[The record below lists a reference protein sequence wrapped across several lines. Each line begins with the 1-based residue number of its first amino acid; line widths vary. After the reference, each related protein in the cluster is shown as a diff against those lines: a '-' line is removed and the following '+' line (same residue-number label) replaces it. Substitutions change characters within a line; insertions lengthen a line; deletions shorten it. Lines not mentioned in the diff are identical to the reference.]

1 MEQKTRYEAM
11 LGKDNMTK
19 DEQEEFK
26 ELENIK
32 PEDPAQDEFEEAWNE
47 LDGKKKD
54 PEPKKKEDP
63 KKDQDKADE
72 DKNKKDQSTDA
83 DVDLSKDLL
92 NAAPADK
99 SDKSDST
106 ASETKLDLRE
116 GMLAKL
122 EIELEQEKQRSASWD
137 GRIKAAEKRAAE
149 AEQKLKDAEAKGQ
162 SDSDNASPIED
173 DAKLSAFFKEYPDLE
188 GPLKSV
194 AERIAT
200 TIVDKRMAKVD
211 ELVNNQAAMQDTL
224 SVDATDRHNASILE
238 AHPDWKMIYDSGA
251 LKTWIEAQPGYL
263 QPRLNEV
270 VADGSAR
277 EIIEMFDSYKRA
289 SGKGTKQTSTSAEL
303 AEAKKK
309 KAAAM
314 EAVPASTGGPKE
326 GKKKIAK
333 DDFDGAWEDLDKKEK
348 KQT

>member
-1 MEQKTRYEAM
+1 M
-11 LGKDNMTK
+11 LGKDNLTK
-19 DEQEEFK
+19 DEQEEFT
-26 ELENIK
+26 ELENLK
-32 PEDPAQDEFEEAWNE
+32 PEDPAQDEFEEAWDE

-72 DKNKKDQSTDA
+72 DKKLKDQSTDA
-83 DVDLSKDLL
+83 NVDLSKDIL
-92 NAAPADK
+92 NAAPADE
-99 SDKSDST
+99 SDKLDSKASDTS
-106 ASETKLDLRE
+106 LDLRE
-116 GMLAKL
+116 AKIAKV
-122 EIELEQEKQRSASWD
+122 EIELEQEKQRNASWD

-200 TIVDKRMAKVD
+200 NIVDKRMARVD
-211 ELVNNQAAMQDTL
+211 ELVENQTTMQDTL
-224 SVDATDRHNASILE
+224 SEDATVRHNASILE
-238 AHPDWKMIYDSGA
+238 AHPDWKTIYDSGA
-251 LKTWIEAQPGYL
+251 LKTWIEAQPNYL

-309 KAAAM
+309 KAAAL
-314 EAVPASTGGPKE
+314 EAVPASTGGPNE
-326 GKKKIAK
+326 GPKKIAK
-333 DDFDGAWEDLDKKEK
+333 DDFDGAWADLDKKEK

>member
-1 MEQKTRYEAM
+1 MEQKTRYEAI
-11 LGKDNMTK
+11 LGIDKMSK
-19 DEQEEFK
+19 DEEEEFK
-26 ELENIK
+26 ELENLK
-32 PEDPAQDEFEEAWNE
+32 PEDPAEDEFGEAWDE
-47 LDGKKKD
+47 LDGKKK
-54 PEPKKKEDP
+54 EEKKEKEDP

-72 DKNKKDQSTDA
+72 DKKLKDQPTDT
-83 DVDLSKDLL
+83 DVDLSKDIL
-92 NAAPADK
+92 NAAPTDK
-99 SDKSDST
+99 SDKSDSS

-116 GMLAKL
+116 AKIAKV
-122 EIELEQEKQRSASWD
+122 EIELEQEKQRNASWD

-149 AEQKLKDAEAKGQ
+149 AEQKLKDAEATGQ

-194 AERIAT
+194 AERMAT
-200 TIVDKRMAKVD
+200 IVVDKRMAKVD
-211 ELVNNQAAMQDTL
+211 ELVDNQAAMQDTL
-224 SVDATDRHNASILE
+224 SEDAIVRHNATILE
-238 AHPDWKMIYDSGA
+238 AHPDWKTIYNSGA

-270 VADGSAR
+270 VDNGSAR
-277 EIIEMFDSYKRA
+277 DIIEMFDSYKRA
-289 SGKGTKQTSTSAEL
+289 SGKGTKPTSTSAEL

-314 EAVPASTGGPKE
+314 EAVPASSGGPKE

>member
-1 MEQKTRYEAM
+1 MDQKTRYEAM
-11 LGKDNMTK
+11 LGMDKMSK
-19 DEQEEFK
+19 DEEAEFK
-26 ELENIK
+26 ELEDVK
-32 PEDPAQDEFEEAWNE
+32 PEDPAQDEFEDAWNE

-72 DKNKKDQSTDA
+72 EQKLKDQSTDT
-83 DVDLSKDLL
+83 DVDTSKDIL

-99 SDKSDST
+99 SDKSDSN
-106 ASETKLDLRE
+106 ASDTELNLRE
-116 GMLAKL
+116 AKIAKV

-162 SDSDNASPIED
+162 SDSDNASPTED

-200 TIVDKRMAKVD
+200 TIVDKRMSKVD
-211 ELVNNQAAMQDTL
+211 ELVDNQAAMQDTL
-224 SVDATDRHNASILE
+224 SEDAIVRHNATILE
-238 AHPDWKMIYDSGA
+238 AHPDWKTIYNSGA
-251 LKTWIEAQPGYL
+251 LKTWIEAQPNYL

-270 VADGSAR
+270 VDNGSAR
-277 EIIEMFDSYKRA
+277 DIIEMFDSYKRA